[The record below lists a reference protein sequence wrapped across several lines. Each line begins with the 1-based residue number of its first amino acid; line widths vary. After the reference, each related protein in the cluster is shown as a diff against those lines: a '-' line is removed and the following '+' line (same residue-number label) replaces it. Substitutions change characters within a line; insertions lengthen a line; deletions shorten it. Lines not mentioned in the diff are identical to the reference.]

1 MEFPVAL
8 VPISS
13 WDTLLAIGF
22 VVGVCGGF
30 WGMGGGWII
39 IPALAAMGVPINVAV
54 GTSVTNIFG
63 HSIVSSL
70 RHWRFGNLSLMITA
84 ILIPSQALGVE
95 LGTRIMEH
103 LKGAGEG
110 RMDLVI
116 NVLYLLVLLGMAGFI
131 YMDIRRAR
139 RMSKPRS
146 VAEQATGSAGVERT
160 VQDRVSSSLS
170 ARIQSLKLRPCIAC
184 EVAGIKSISVWALV
198 LAGVAMGV
206 TTGLLGVGGGLIGM
220 PMLVYLIGCPTHV
233 AVGTSMFSAIVAAAF
248 GAFRHAM
255 NGNVDLLMAL
265 FLLAGA
271 SVGVQIG
278 AFATRYAQGTLIRGL
293 FAAMAVVA
301 AISVILNSYFHQE
314 KAALVMVLGG
324 AGVVSLVVIYLLLT
338 GTRAAR
344 RQMRGRSSP

>member
-1 MEFPVAL
+1 MQFPVAL
-8 VPISS
+8 VPMSS

-54 GTSVTNIFG
+54 GTSITNIFG
-63 HSIVSSL
+63 HSIVSTF
-70 RHWRFGNLSLMITA
+70 RHWRFGNLSVMITA
-84 ILIPSQALGVE
+84 IMIPSRSLGVE
-95 LGTRIMEH
+95 IGTRIVEY

-116 NVLYLLVLLGMAGFI
+116 SVLYVIVLFAMAGFI
-131 YMDIRRAR
+131 YRDIRRT
-139 RMSKPRS
+139 KRS
-146 VAEQATGSAGVERT
+146 SRKSADAEETADREGDEQAGE
-160 VQDRVSSSLS
+160 DRVSSSLS
-170 ARIQSLKLRPCIAC
+170 ARIQSLKLRPCVSC
-184 EVAGIKSISVWALV
+184 EVSGIKSISVWAIV
-198 LAGVAMGV
+198 LAGMAMGLLS
-206 TTGLLGVGGGLIGM
+206 GLLGVGGGLIGM

-233 AVGTSMFSAIVAAAF
+233 AVGTSMFSAIVAEAF

-255 NGNVDLLMAL
+255 YGNVDLLMAL

-278 AFATRYAQGTLIRGL
+278 AFATRFAAGTTIRGL

-301 AISVILNSYFHQE
+301 GVSVVLNSYLQLD

-324 AGVVSLVVIYLLLT
+324 ASVVSLIVIYLLVA

-344 RQMRGRSSP
+344 RQMRGSSSP

>member
-13 WDTLLAIGF
+13 WDALLAIGF

-54 GTSVTNIFG
+54 GTSITNIFG
-63 HSIVSSL
+63 HSIVSTF
-70 RHWRFGNLSLMITA
+70 RHWRFGNLSVMITA
-84 ILIPSQALGVE
+84 IMIPSRALGVE
-95 LGTRIMEH
+95 VGTRIVEY

-110 RMDLVI
+110 RMDFVI
-116 NVLYLLVLLGMAGFI
+116 GVLYIVVLFAMAGFI
-131 YMDIRRAR
+131 YRDIRRTKR
-139 RMSKPRS
+139 RSENS
-146 VAEQATGSAGVERT
+146 TDAEHAAGEGDE
-160 VQDRVSSSLS
+160 QPGEDRVSSSLS
-170 ARIQSLKLRPCIAC
+170 ARIQSLKLRPCVSC
-184 EVAGIKSISVWALV
+184 EVSGIKSISVWAIV
-198 LAGVAMGV
+198 LAGAAMGLIS
-206 TTGLLGVGGGLIGM
+206 GLLGVGGGLIGM

-233 AVGTSMFSAIVAAAF
+233 AVGTSMFSAIVAEAF

-255 NGNVDLLMAL
+255 YGNVDLLMAL
-265 FLLAGA
+265 CLLAGA
-271 SVGVQIG
+271 STGVQIG
-278 AFATRYAQGTLIRGL
+278 AFATRFATGTTIRGL

-301 AISVILNSYFHQE
+301 GVSVVLNVYLQLD

-324 AGVVSLVVIYLLLT
+324 AGMVSLVVIYLLIA